1 MGTPFV
7 QHIFPYQLLLFAF
20 AAITAG
26 CSSSYN
32 HDGHPH
38 PAGATAEALA
48 EAVQAEIQ
56 PANLIYG
63 FDADKFHVVEGM
75 FNPGDVLSK
84 VLLPLGVG
92 AAELEE
98 LVALSKPVFDVRKIQ
113 PRKKWVSLF
122 AADTSSVPAYF
133 IFEKNQRDYIV
144 FSIEDS
150 LAVWRGSKPTE
161 HRLRRANGVITHSL
175 SKSVAEIG
183 APADIAMELS
193 SIYAWTID
201 FYRLQPNDQFEVLFE
216 EELIDGEATGSC
228 KILACSFTHNGRERK
243 AYRYAFDASTNYFD
257 PEGESLRKAFL
268 KAPVKFSRISSRY
281 SGKRFHPVLKTYKA
295 HLGTDYAAPHG
306 TPIMAVGD
314 GTVIEASYTS
324 GNGNYVKI
332 RHNGTYTTQ
341 YLHMSKRS
349 VKKGDVVQ
357 QGDVIGLVGSTGLA
371 TGPHVC
377 FRFWKNGQQVDHL
390 KEDFPAAD
398 PIPEAERLK
407 FEETIA
413 RLNELMNAPQH
424 ELEVFTA
431 DSLLLP

>member
-1 MGTPFV
+1 M
-7 QHIFPYQLLLFAF
+7 QLRVLYHFAF
-20 AAITAG
+20 IVVAAITAG
-26 CSSSYN
+26 CTARAPK
-32 HDGHPH
+32 DAPPH
-38 PAGATAEALA
+38 PAGVMAEATAEAM
-48 EAVQAEIQ
+48 QAEEKTE
-56 PANLIYG
+56 NLIYG
-63 FDADKFHVVEGM
+63 FDADQYHVVEGA

-84 VLLPLGVG
+84 VLMPLGVS
-92 AAELEE
+92 ASELEE
-98 LVALSKPVFDVRKIQ
+98 LVSLSKPVFDVRKIQ
-113 PRKKWVSLF
+113 PRQKWVSLF
-122 AADTSSVPAYF
+122 SADTASVPAFF

-150 LAVWRGSKPTE
+150 LAVWRGTKPTE
-161 HRLRRANGVITHSL
+161 HRLRRAEGVITHSL

-183 APADIAMELS
+183 APVDIAMELS
-193 SIYAWTID
+193 NIYAWTID
-201 FYRLQPNDQFEVLFE
+201 FYRLQPNDRFEVLYE
-216 EELIDGEATGSC
+216 EECIEDAPTGAC
-228 KILACSFTHNGRERK
+228 RILACSFTHNGRERK
-243 AYRYAFDASTNYFD
+243 AYRYNLDESTNYFD

-332 RHNGTYTTQ
+332 RHNSTYTTQ
-341 YLHMSKRS
+341 YLHMSKRG

-357 QGDVIGLVGSTGLA
+357 QGDVIGYVGSTGLA

-377 FRFWKNGQQVDHL
+377 FRFWKHGQQVDHL

-398 PIPEAERLK
+398 PIPDEERAQFLEAIEYLD
-407 FEETIA
+407 A
-413 RLNELMNAPQH
+413 LMTKPDH
-424 ELEVFTA
+424 ELQITSA